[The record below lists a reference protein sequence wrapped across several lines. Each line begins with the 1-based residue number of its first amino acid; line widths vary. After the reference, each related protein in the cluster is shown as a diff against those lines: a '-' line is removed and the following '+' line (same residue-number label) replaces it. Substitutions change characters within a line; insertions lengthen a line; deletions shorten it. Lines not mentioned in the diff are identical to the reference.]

1 MIKAMFVAG
10 VGGFFGTCARFL
22 VGKLAAHL
30 FASPFPVGTFTVN
43 VVGCFLIGLF
53 MGLSERAN
61 LLSANM
67 SVFLLTGFCGGF
79 TTFSTF
85 SADMLQLLQNGQRLH
100 FALYF
105 LLSIVAGIL
114 FVLIGRS
121 LVAAR

>member
-1 MIKAMFVAG
+1 MFVAG